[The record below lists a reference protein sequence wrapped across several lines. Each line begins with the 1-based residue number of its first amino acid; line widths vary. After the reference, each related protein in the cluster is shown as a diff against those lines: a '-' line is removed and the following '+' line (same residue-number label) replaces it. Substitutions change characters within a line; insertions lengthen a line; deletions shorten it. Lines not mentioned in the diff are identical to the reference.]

1 MGEIMVIVVPIKQV
15 PETSNVVLDPI
26 TGVMIRS
33 SSKAILNPL
42 DLYAIES
49 ALQIKESRG
58 ATIYAISMGPS
69 SAIKVLKE
77 AIAMGCDEGLLLS
90 DRAFAGSDTWSTSYT
105 LASAIKK
112 IGKVDL
118 IITGEKATD
127 GDTGQVGPE
136 IASWLNL
143 PVSTYTS
150 HILEVEESSIKVK
163 RLLEEGYQTEIIQT
177 PCLLTV
183 LKEIAFVRLAT
194 LKGKKRA
201 MNTPIPIWGEKELEL
216 DSSYLGLKGSPTKVV
231 KIEPTKVART
241 PIVVEAVEGESV
253 VKGVSSLIEFLQSNN
268 VLTKR
273 GLHE

>member
-1 MGEIMVIVVPIKQV
+1 MVIVVPIKQV

-150 HILEVEESSIKVK
+150 HILEVEEGSIKVK
-163 RLLEEGYQTEIIQT
+163 RLIEEGYQTEIIQT

-231 KIEPTKVART
+231 KIEPTKVARS
-241 PIVVEAVEGESV
+241 PIVVEAIEGESV